1 VIDPG
6 RATIVALATP
16 LGRGALAVVRLSGP
30 DAHEVARRV
39 AQPMRGAPLAPGR
52 PRHVALVHP
61 VSGPFDDGVAW
72 LALGPSTATGEDTAE
87 LSCHGNP
94 LLAERLVDAALHAGA
109 RLAHPGE
116 FTRRAVEHGRLD
128 LTAAEGVAQLVE
140 ARTLDGVALARE
152 AVEGRLTEAFDGLR
166 GRLVGALAELEVRLD
181 YPEEDVD
188 PTADRAA
195 AEIGAVASE
204 ARAMQASWRLARVAV
219 QGARVALVGPVNA
232 GKSSLFNQ
240 LLGQRRALVHER
252 PGTTRDV
259 LEVAMDLDGVAVTLL
274 DTAGERETDDPIEAA
289 GLALAAEL
297 VADVDLVLVV
307 LRARATGPDEVE
319 ADLLARTAGRAR
331 VLVVNRVDEGAPQ
344 GAPEGAV
351 WTSAR
356 TGQGIDAL
364 KAAVRAAV
372 APLEGASTT
381 LRVASARQ
389 RDLLGA
395 LAAACEEAA
404 IALPVAGPAVA
415 IELVHAALAEVDAL
429 RGRDG
434 REDVLDAV
442 FARFCLG
449 K

>member
-1 VIDPG
+1 
-6 RATIVALATP
+6 
-16 LGRGALAVVRLSGP
+16 
-30 DAHEVARRV
+30 
-39 AQPMRGAPLAPGR
+39 MRGAPLAPGR

-259 LEVAMDLDGVAVTLL
+259 LEVARLKTPDPYHLLSQRPPPLVPRKRVFEIDGRILADGSEFAPPDPASVEAAVL
-274 DTAGERETDDPIEAA
+274 AAEAA
-289 GLALAAEL
+289 GAEGIVVSLLHSYRNAAHEHAVKAQLAA
-297 VADVDLVLVV
+297 
-307 LRARATGPDEVE
+307 LRPGLPVFCSAEVWPIIRE
-319 ADLLARTAGRAR
+319 YERTVTACVHGHAQ
-331 VLVVNRVDEGAPQ
+331 P
-344 GAPEGAV
+344 
-351 WTSAR
+351 
-356 TGQGIDAL
+356 
-364 KAAVRAAV
+364 
-372 APLEGASTT
+372 
-381 LRVASARQ
+381 RVAYY
-389 RDLLGA
+389 LGA
-395 LAAACEEAA
+395 LQASA
-404 IALPVAGPAVA
+404 
-415 IELVHAALAEVDAL
+415 
-429 RGRDG
+429 
-434 REDVLDAV
+434 
-442 FARFCLG
+442 
-449 K
+449 

>member
-1 VIDPG
+1 VIAAG
-6 RATIVALATP
+6 RETIAALATP
-16 LGRGALAVVRLSGP
+16 LGRGALALVRLSGP
-30 DAHEVARRV
+30 DAHAVARQIAR
-39 AQPMRGAPLAPGR
+39 PTRGGPLEPGR

-61 VSGPFDDGVAW
+61 AHGPFDDGVAW
-72 LALGPSTATGEDTAE
+72 LARGPSTATGEDTAE
-87 LSCHGNP
+87 VSCHGNP
-94 LLAERLVDAALHAGA
+94 LLAERLVDAALAAGA

-140 ARTLDGVALARE
+140 ARTLDGAALARE
-152 AVEGRLTEAFDGLR
+152 AVEGRLTEAFDALR
-166 GRLVGALAELEVRLD
+166 AQLIGALAELEVRLD

-188 PTADRAA
+188 PAEDGAA
-195 AEIGAVASE
+195 IALVSVARE
-204 ARAMQASWRLARVAV
+204 ARALQGTWALARVAV

-232 GKSSLFNQ
+232 GKSSLFNR

-259 LEVAMDLDGVAVTLL
+259 LEVALELEGVAITLL

-297 VADVDLVLVV
+297 VADVDLVIVV
-307 LRARATGPDEVE
+307 LRARSGGPDAVE
-319 ADLLARTAGRAR
+319 ADLLARTADRRR
-331 VLVVNRVDEGAPQ
+331 VVVVNRVDEGAPA
-344 GAPEGAV
+344 GAPAGAI
-351 WTSAR
+351 WTSAA
-356 TGQGIDAL
+356 TGEGIDAL
-364 KAAVRAAV
+364 RSAVRAAV
-372 APLEGASTT
+372 APVEGAAAT
-381 LRVASARQ
+381 LRIASARQ

-395 LAAACEEAA
+395 LATACDEAA
-404 IALPVAGPAVA
+404 GALPVAGPAVA
-415 IELVHAALAEVDAL
+415 VELVHGALVEVDAL

-434 REDVLDAV
+434 RQDVLDAV